1 MTLFLS
7 FFSLTIWSQNLDCS
21 TFLKSLEGFDKRQS
35 ADSLLS
41 FVELNSSLQA
51 LCKSDSLIAESYR
64 LKANALLRTD
74 ILPEALANYHEA
86 LQYFKRHFKNDK
98 AYRINTIYTNLAI
111 VHYKQSNYDSSEYY
125 CAKAIE
131 PPGDT
136 DAIHNRVTVIL
147 SSIYDE
153 KKEFYKAVRLKK
165 QQLDKVASNPDHE
178 NWELAEAQMMLAG
191 SYFDNRY
198 YEDAK
203 KYYHLAIQNFKKIND
218 PYRSDQINLANSYEL
233 LAQTNEIKK
242 DYDGARVHYNAA
254 IKLYEMIYSKD
265 HIQHIRLKNSLA
277 ILLEKENKLSESNKL
292 LEKLISDSHRIGR
305 REYLVN
311 LYTNLSKNY
320 ALLKRFDKSNVAL
333 DSANYYHNEIY
344 HRNNFQNKLYLL
356 TVQGFIFLEKIKV
369 KEIDI
374 TNYQNEYSQVLSE
387 LKKLTSRVRH
397 RLSNSETQI
406 ALQHSIKPIF
416 EYLIE
421 GLYLLQKE
429 KSTEEIYKSAF
440 EQIEASKSYL
450 LENRLLQRKNL
461 DNNPELIGQMDSLE
475 VQIQENRE
483 KLVLHKNINSDSIN
497 QAIIDQVSSLDK
509 LTETYFQGFQEE
521 MNFNNTMPPLKRN
534 ELVLNYF
541 YGDTSIY
548 LSVIGYDF
556 QQLFQLDETQNFSQ
570 KAKTFLESLTNRK
583 TLDDSFTKELIPFEI
598 PSSIERLVIIP
609 DGLIANIP
617 FEALKQSNKYLLEDY
632 IISYDHSYSYHVLNS
647 SKTKSKNKEIH
658 GFAPGFG
665 KDKTVYTRKEIVL
678 PTLNYNILEIQQ
690 ILGLGVDIKNHIEG
704 QATREKF
711 MSVLDKSY
719 ILHLST
725 HGILD
730 DSLNNYSFLAFA
742 QRESDDKKK
751 EKSILYLDELYTK
764 NIDAEMVVLSACNTG
779 IGEIKNGEGVMSMGR
794 GFSYAGARSIIMSL
808 WEVNDKSTSEL
819 MLTFY
824 KYLQEGRQ
832 KDEAL
837 RMAKLQYLENNF
849 GLDAHPYFWASF
861 VAMGDMRP
869 VLLDFNVWKF
879 IGPMIVML
887 IIFIFFRK
895 RMFND
900 GKS

>member
-1 MTLFLS
+1 M
-7 FFSLTIWSQNLDCS
+7 TIWSQNFDCAS
-21 TFLKSLEGFDKRQS
+21 YLKSLEGFDKRRS

-41 FVELNSSLQA
+41 FLELNSSLQE
-51 LCKSDSLIAESYR
+51 LCTSDSLIGESFR
-64 LKANALLRTD
+64 LKANALLRID
-74 ILPEALANYHEA
+74 ILPEALSNYHQA
-86 LQYFKRHFKNDK
+86 LQYFKRHFKNNK
-98 AYRINTIYTNLAI
+98 AYRLNTIYTNLAI

-125 CAKAIE
+125 CTKAIE

-136 DAIHNRVTVIL
+136 DAIQNRITVLL

-165 QQLDKVASNPDHE
+165 QQIDKVTSNPDYE

-203 KYYHLAIQNFKKIND
+203 KYYLLAIENFKKIDD
-218 PYRSDQINLANSYEL
+218 PYQSDQINLANSYEL
-233 LAQTNEIKK
+233 LAQTFEIKEN
-242 DYDGARVHYNAA
+242 YDGARVHYNSA
-254 IKLYEMIYSKD
+254 IELYDMIYSKD

-277 ILLEKENKLSESNKL
+277 ILMEKENKLPESNKL
-292 LEKLISDSHRIGR
+292 LEDLISDSHRIGR

-320 ALLKRFDKSNVAL
+320 ARLNRFDKSNIAL
-333 DSANYYHNEIY
+333 DSANYYHNKIY
-344 HRNNFQNKLYLL
+344 HRKSFQNKLYLL
-356 TVQGFIFLEKIKV
+356 TVQGFNFLEKIKA

-374 TNYQNEYSQVLSE
+374 TNYQTEYSQLLSE
-387 LKKLTSRVRH
+387 LKILTSRVRH

-421 GLYLLQKE
+421 GLSLLQKK
-429 KSTEEIYKSAF
+429 KSAYAINKLAF

-450 LENRLLQRKNL
+450 LESRLLQRKNL
-461 DNNPELIGQMDSLE
+461 DNHPKLIGQMDSLE
-475 VQIQENRE
+475 TQIQENRE
-483 KLVLHKNINSDSIN
+483 KLVLQKNINTDSIN
-497 QAIIDQVSSLDK
+497 QAIIDQVSSLDE
-509 LTETYFQGFQEE
+509 LTEKYFQGFQEDV
-521 MNFNNTMPPLKRN
+521 NLNNTMTTLNRN
-534 ELVLNYF
+534 ELALNYF

-548 LSVIGYDF
+548 LSVIGHDF
-556 QQLFQLDETQNFSQ
+556 QQLFQLDETQNFTH
-570 KAKTFLESLTNRK
+570 KAKTFLESLTERK
-583 TLDDSFTKELIPFEI
+583 SIDHNFTKELIPFEI
-598 PSSIERLVIIP
+598 PTSIERLIIIP

-647 SKTKSKNKEIH
+647 SKSKSKNKEIH